1 MATMLWLCT
10 QSLAFMHDR
19 DDAARMFAALGVG

>member
-1 MATMLWLCT
+1 MATMLWLCA
-10 QSLAFMHDR
+10 QSLAFMRAR